1 MKRSIALASIAALVA
16 GTMGAVQPASG
27 AGTTALLGFI
37 PIVPCRLMDTRVG
50 SDNVGP
56 RSTPLGPAETY
67 TISVWGANGNC
78 NIPTT
83 ALAMSFNIT
92 VTNGTVPSFLTI
104 FPADAP
110 LPVISQMNW
119 VPGTAP
125 TPNNVEVKLS
135 ATGTLS
141 FYNLTGTVNVIADV
155 MGYYEPAQASLPPV
169 APDTGIAG
177 PQGPARAGR
186 PAGPKA
192 LLVPKVTPAP
202 PVLRARPAVLKA
214 SKVPKVTPV
223 LPVPKVTPGPPVPRV
238 TPERPELPAH
248 KALPD
253 HKARS
258 GHKVRRA
265 AVSARSRSSLRR
277 SRSWPATSPTVAAPR
292 RCVQLATS
300 PSAVA

>member
-1 MKRSIALASIAALVA
+1 MRRSIALTSIAALVA
-16 GTMGAVQPASG
+16 GTLGAVQPASG

-56 RSTPLGPAETY
+56 RATPLGPAETY

-155 MGYYEPAQASLPPV
+155 MGYFEPAQASLPP
-169 APDTGIAG
+169 APDVGVAG
-177 PQGPARAGR
+177 
-186 PAGPKA
+186 PAGPEG
-192 LLVPKVTPAP
+192 PAGP
-202 PVLRARPAVLKA
+202 TGPEGPAGPA
-214 SKVPKVTPV
+214 GPKVTPV
-223 LPVPKVTPGPPVPRV
+223 PLGRLAGLPVPQVLQGLKAQPGPRV
-238 TPERPELPAH
+238 TPVRKAPRVTRAHPATTAH
-248 KALPD
+248 RALPD
-253 HKARS
+253 HKDRSDRKAR
-258 GHKVRRA
+258 
-265 AVSARSRSSLRR
+265 
-277 SRSWPATSPTVAAPR
+277 P
-292 RCVQLATS
+292 
-300 PSAVA
+300 AVALAPSRL